1 MKHLRHI
8 HKGLEGSTIVTL
20 EDVRQHVKS
29 RKILKDTPLEL
40 KVVFMS
46 FGDAS
51 VYSTEGQIV
60 SSNLPFSV
68 LKESTRFAYKN
79 ETKLF
84 KKYKISDVFEDYLP

>member
-8 HKGLEGSTIVTL
+8 HKGLEGSVIVTF
-20 EDVRQHVKS
+20 EDVRQHEKY

-40 KVVFMS
+40 QVVFMT

-51 VYSTEGQIV
+51 VYNTEGQNI
-60 SSNLPFSV
+60 SSSLPFSV

-79 ETKLF
+79 EVKLF
-84 KKYKISDVFEDYLP
+84 KKI